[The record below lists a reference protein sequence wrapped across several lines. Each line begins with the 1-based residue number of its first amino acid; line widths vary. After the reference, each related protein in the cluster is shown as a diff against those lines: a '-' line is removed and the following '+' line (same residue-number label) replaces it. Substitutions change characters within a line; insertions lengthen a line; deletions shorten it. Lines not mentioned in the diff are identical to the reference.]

1 MQYLGRCGL
10 NQSIEPFPLRSDRAL
25 VLLLLTIRTLAIK
38 YMISTKDITRK
49 TSVHEPTK
57 NTLYSC
63 PAAKRNISNHENHK
77 KWSMPTAQTS
87 NLESLP
93 RPRLPSSL
101 TRLVLPRAPPII
113 LRNQG
118 PLQCTSERAA
128 LQDQKTMARHSFC
141 SRCWSNTLMPL
152 RDIT

>member
-113 LRNQG
+113 LRNQA

-128 LQDQKTMARHSFC
+128 LQYQKTMARNSSC
-141 SRCWSNTLMPL
+141 SRCWSNTLMSL